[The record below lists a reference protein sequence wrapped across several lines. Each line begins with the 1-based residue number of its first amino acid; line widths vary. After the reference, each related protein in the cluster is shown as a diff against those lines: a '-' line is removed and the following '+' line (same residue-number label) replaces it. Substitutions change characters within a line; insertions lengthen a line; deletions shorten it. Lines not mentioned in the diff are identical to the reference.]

1 MIEVVALDTPVL
13 NRLFSVMK
21 IFTTLLLAFALVPIV
36 ADVAPEKEESSEDSG
51 QAGCRGK
58 AENRIALVD

>member
-1 MIEVVALDTPVL
+1 
-13 NRLFSVMK
+13 MK
-21 IFTTLLLAFALVPIV
+21 IFTTLLLALALAPIL

-58 AENRIALVD
+58 VENRIALAD